1 MLLHESLELNC
12 LRKFGSMKA
21 ADLCGLFKVSFYQE
35 ISVFAQQKSG
45 EREWKENMKELQ
57 IMLTQKSQVKNYY
70 DVLKA
75 LPPTSISI
83 SSLTFKPIKHM
94 NTEGKMVCA
103 KPTECLLTANTDS
116 CRHSSAAADTLPHN
130 CCCSYCT
137 KIHAARTSSVNLFHI
152 FPGSSWGWFLTER

>member
-1 MLLHESLELNC
+1 MLLHQSLEFNC

-21 ADLCGLFKVSFYQE
+21 VDLCGLFKVSFYQE

-57 IMLTQKSQVKNYY
+57 IMLTQKSQVKNFY

-83 SSLTFKPIKHM
+83 SSLTFKPVKHK
-94 NTEGKMVCA
+94 NTEGKLVCA
-103 KPTECLLTANTDS
+103 KPPECSFTTNTDS
-116 CRHSSAAADTLPHN
+116 CGHYSAAADTLPHN
-130 CCCSYCT
+130 YYWSHCI
-137 KIHAARTSSVNLFHI
+137 KIHAAQILSVNLFHI
-152 FPGSSWGWFLTER
+152 FPGSSRGWFPKES